1 MDDFGGVDGDEIE
14 DVVPVEAE
22 LLALDDLSDELFQ
35 GLLLEAVYFHEERT
49 GAFADRLQFSEV
61 IHC

>member
-1 MDDFGGVDGDEIE
+1 MYGFGGVDGDEIE
-14 DVVPVEAE
+14 DIVPVEAE

-35 GLLLEAVYFHEERT
+35 RFLLEAVYFHEER
-49 GAFADRLQFSEV
+49 ARAVADGLQFREV